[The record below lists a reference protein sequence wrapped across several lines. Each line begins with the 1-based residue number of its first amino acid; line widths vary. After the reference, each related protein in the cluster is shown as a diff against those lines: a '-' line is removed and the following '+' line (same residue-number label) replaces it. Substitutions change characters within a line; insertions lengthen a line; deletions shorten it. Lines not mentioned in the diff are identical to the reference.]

1 MIIFIG
7 SSTEAAKKGLL
18 LQIARI
24 VEENGHT
31 PICWN
36 RTPSVFEPGM
46 FTLEA
51 LEELSEREKIEASI
65 FLFSHDDTV
74 WYRGEEAGKPRDNVI
89 FEHGL
94 FLGKLGR
101 NKSIILKC
109 DKVDLPSDLLGVTY
123 INYSEGAR
131 FRGEIEL
138 NQWLKG
144 ITEDS
149 RIRCENEKTNFAPA
163 DIYVFSN
170 LEAAKPQIM
179 ESLKEASEIRILANK
194 GLEFFGS
201 DSSVIPLADVAQF
214 VNLRRLKMLLLSPDS
229 PWVNRGF
236 MALRKYESLEDF
248 KSELRSTHVIV
259 EMGIKKT
266 IRDLNLKKSGIKY
279 HNGEPYF
286 RFIMIDDVVYVSSY
300 AEHPTE
306 QVRDLP
312 VFRFRK
318 DYGSLY
324 GSLRKHFNDLWVN
337 NSEFGKTF
345 KETIEIEIS
354 AGGIVVYRNRNDI
367 FIALVQRDDGSWV
380 LPKGHKEKNDK
391 SDEENAIREVAEET
405 GLSISRL
412 KCHRKIDTYAHD
424 ESAIAFSSNKL
435 NTFFLMEYISETMDD
450 LQADFE
456 HMSAKW
462 WNLNEELPFMFYV
475 YQKVLISETIKR
487 EFGIDVRI
495 NER

>member
-1 MIIFIG
+1 MRIFIG

-24 VEENGHT
+24 VEENGHI

-36 RTPSVFEPGM
+36 RTPSVFEPGK

-51 LEELSEREKIEASI
+51 LEELTEKEKIGASI
-65 FLFSHDDTV
+65 LLFSQDDTV
-74 WYRGEEAGKPRDNVI
+74 WYRGKEAGKPRDNVI

-101 NKSIILKC
+101 YKSIILKC
-109 DKVDLPSDLLGVTY
+109 DNVDLPSDLLGVTY

-138 NQWLKG
+138 NQWLKNVSDNSS
-144 ITEDS
+144 TC
-149 RIRCENEKTNFAPA
+149 CENEKKTCGPA
-163 DIYVFSN
+163 DIFVFKN
-170 LEAAKPQIM
+170 LEAARIQIM
-179 ESLKEASEIRILANK
+179 ERIKDASEIRILANK

-201 DSSVIPLADVAQF
+201 DSSVIPLADVSQF
-214 VNLRRLKMLLLSPDS
+214 VKLRRLKMLLLSPDS

-236 MALRKYESLEDF
+236 MALRKYESLDDF
-248 KSELRSTHVIV
+248 KSELKSTHVIV

-279 HNGEPYF
+279 HNGEPIF
-286 RFIMIDDVVYVSSY
+286 RFIMIDDTVYVSSY

-337 NSEFGKTF
+337 NSEYGKTF
-345 KETIEIEIS
+345 KETIDIEMS
-354 AGGIVVYRNRNDI
+354 AGGIVFHRNGNAI
-367 FIALVQRDDGSWV
+367 YVALVQRDDGSWV

-391 SDEENAIREVAEET
+391 TEEENAIREVAEET
-405 GLSISRL
+405 GLPTSQL

-424 ESAIAFSSNKL
+424 ESAIAYSSNKL
-435 NTFFLMEYISETMDD
+435 NTFFLIEFVSDTMDD
-450 LQADFE
+450 LQTDFE
-456 HMSAKW
+456 HLAAKW
-462 WNLNEELPFMFYV
+462 WNLNEDLPFMFYV
-475 YQKVLISETIKR
+475 YQKVLISETVKK
-487 EFGIDVRI
+487 EFGIDVKI